1 MEGVLNTLGRLRE
14 ELRMRLA
21 ECQGTTRRSRGA
33 GPQLSQLT
41 DDDIVVVRAKSR
53 LASSERALRDF
64 REEVAKVNRAATRVQ
79 STVRGSL
86 ARRRAQ
92 AAVRRRHLRAERA
105 LTALQL
111 RFRRWLDDR
120 EYARQ
125 AEKRLA
131 EIAAARHRA
140 ATKVQSA
147 MRRRMVRGW
156 FTADGG
162 GRDTLL
168 AARDRRRVTA
178 DLGVSPRSLVRQ
190 KVAAF
195 AVRFRHQMHSSAAK
209 AAERLEAIEKQKKLE
224 AKLEQEEAA
233 ARAEAAEA
241 ASKLKKEEAARAAAL
256 AKAKAEEDKRA
267 AVAAADAKAKKAKE
281 AKEAKEAAAA
291 AAKAK
296 ADAKAKAEAEAAA
309 KAKANEAA
317 EEARGNQPKTAV
329 SQPSANPAAR
339 TQASKTAKYTTNTA
353 ADTKPSAT
361 SSSSTQEGRG
371 SRPQR
376 AGAPARTSGTRAHVP
391 APGVRTLQQLRI
403 GSGHVGA
410 TSPPSRV
417 VKTKQVRPHCLRI
430 ARGGV
435 IVANAHLADGS
446 VFVVCPRAGAVVL
459 ELRLYGKERQ
469 LLPAVWT
476 SAGRDVRGGGF
487 AAVWGSVPEQQPTAA
502 EAGVGDAVG
511 HEARSGC
518 RSVRCFL
525 AVVVGTVV
533 VVGGGAARWTED
545 AQWYSLGQHGRP
557 RVFDAA
563 DIHHNQTA
571 QLF

>member
-1 MEGVLNTLGRLRE
+1 MEGVLNTLGRLRG
-14 ELRMRLA
+14 ELQTRLA
-21 ECQGTTRRSRGA
+21 ECHGTTRRSRGA

-209 AAERLEAIEKQKKLE
+209 AAERLEAMEKQKKLE

-233 ARAEAAEA
+233 ARAEAEAAEA
-241 ASKLKKEEAARAAAL
+241 AAKLKKEEAAQAAAL

-296 ADAKAKAEAEAAA
+296 ADAKAKAKAKAKAEAEAAA
-309 KAKANEAA
+309 KAKANKAA
-317 EEARGNQPKTAV
+317 EVARGNQAKTAV

-430 ARGGV
+430 ARSGQRY
-435 IVANAHLADGS
+435 
-446 VFVVCPRAGAVVL
+446 CCKCTPR
-459 ELRLYGKERQ
+459 
-469 LLPAVWT
+469 
-476 SAGRDVRGGGF
+476 
-487 AAVWGSVPEQQPTAA
+487 
-502 EAGVGDAVG
+502 
-511 HEARSGC
+511 
-518 RSVRCFL
+518 
-525 AVVVGTVV
+525 
-533 VVGGGAARWTED
+533 
-545 AQWYSLGQHGRP
+545 
-557 RVFDAA
+557 
-563 DIHHNQTA
+563 
-571 QLF
+571 